1 MFGVGT
7 TGVFSVTYEIADTPT
22 VPLPAAA
29 PLLLAAIGGLGVAAR
44 RKKKAA

>member
-7 TGVFSVTYEIADTPT
+7 TGDFSVTYEAAT

-29 PLLLAAIGGLGVAAR
+29 PLLLAALGGLGFAAR